1 MQIFGLRYVGN
12 REEEWIDA
20 AGLILTDPLHALVGC
35 QSRLSDHAGS
45 RSTRTVSKSVPNA
58 RTIELLKRGSV
69 ANRA

>member
-35 QSRLSDHAGS
+35 QSRLSECGVQVDAHGEQIGA
-45 RSTRTVSKSVPNA
+45 
-58 RTIELLKRGSV
+58 
-69 ANRA
+69 